1 MYMTKNFLVMH
12 LYHIGS
18 ILILTPFNEI
28 HVHMNDC
35 QSKDEEQV
43 QIHTDNNKSMT
54 CTCVHL

>member
-1 MYMTKNFLVMH
+1 MH

-35 QSKDEEQV
+35 QYKDEEQV
-43 QIHTDNNKSMT
+43 HLHTDNNKSMT